1 MADQRYNTNG
11 ILDSCG
17 YQTVAGPKGE
27 WVYFNGPG
35 YSHAGKKIFVN
46 GVLKEVISA
55 GSANDT
61 GTVIYSVEKEAE
73 FNGGNK
79 ARIKFLNKN
88 LRYPMDAID
97 NEISGTMWILL
108 IVDQEGIISNP
119 IIQKSVA
126 YPLDDEGLRIV
137 QLLPDWIPASQAGRN
152 VSSYKR
158 FELTWKFR

>member
-1 MADQRYNTNG
+1 M
-11 ILDSCG
+11 
-17 YQTVAGPKGE
+17 
-27 WVYFNGPG
+27 
-35 YSHAGKKIFVN
+35 
-46 GVLKEVISA
+46 KEVISA

-108 IVDQEGIISNP
+108 IVDQEGKISNP